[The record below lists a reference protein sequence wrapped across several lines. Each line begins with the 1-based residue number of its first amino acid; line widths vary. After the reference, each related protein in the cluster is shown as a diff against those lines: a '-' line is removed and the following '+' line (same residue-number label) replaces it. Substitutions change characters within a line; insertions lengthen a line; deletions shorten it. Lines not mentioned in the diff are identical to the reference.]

1 MTVQFLNSAHMGRV
15 LILSTVFVFVA
26 AVTPARAEL
35 VFFQSGRAMSVRAIR
50 SEGGQFVLQLRSGG
64 EIRCDASVITKVE
77 PDEVEYPEELLTEL
91 PSGRLEPPAIP
102 AQYRELVART
112 SAKHGVDAR
121 VVDAVI
127 QVESAYH
134 SRAVSPKGARG
145 LMQLMPATGRQYGAL
160 DLFDPG
166 VNLEAGIQHL
176 KKLLT
181 RYDLPLALA
190 AYNAGEAAVDRFGGV
205 PPFKETQTY
214 VARILHLLNR
224 S

>member
-1 MTVQFLNSAHMGRV
+1 MRWAFTLCTVL
-15 LILSTVFVFVA
+15 LLTA
-26 AVTPARAEL
+26 AAPARAEL

-50 SEGGQFVLQLRSGG
+50 SDGDEIVLQLRSGG
-64 EIRCDASVITKVE
+64 DIHCDKSLIVKVE
-77 PDEVEYPEELLTEL
+77 PDEIEYPEEVLQAL
-91 PSGRLEPPAIP
+91 PLSRAVMVVEPPAIP
-102 AQYRELVART
+102 EQYRDLVTRT
-112 SAKHGVDAR
+112 AAKHGVDAR
-121 VVDAVI
+121 VVSALI

-160 DLFDPG
+160 DLLDPK

-181 RYDLPLALA
+181 RYDQLPLALA
-190 AYNAGEAAVDRFGGV
+190 AYNAGEAAVDRFGGI
-205 PPFKETQTY
+205 PPFRETQDY
-214 VARILHLLNR
+214 VTRILRILNR